1 MAFHIESPLC
11 GEVSP
16 VFASI
21 LTGTSLLSSPVMC
34 SSPVRGVLLHIT
46 GDTMTLY
53 DAVTKIIEVSGT
65 NADPQIITEIMRKA
79 GAPERVP
86 DKVLKAVL
94 AVAKILP
101 R

>member
-1 MAFHIESPLC
+1 
-11 GEVSP
+11 
-16 VFASI
+16 
-21 LTGTSLLSSPVMC
+21 MC

-53 DAVTKIIEVSGT
+53 DAVTKIIEASGI

-79 GAPERVP
+79 GAPARVP
-86 DKVLKAVL
+86 EKVLHAVL
-94 AVAKILP
+94 AMAKLL